1 MKKITFL
8 LLSIMLLWAC
18 GSSDKNQSN
27 IVDISDL
34 EASISPELLEEI
46 VEKHRENLDEL
57 LTLEMAAST
66 LGLPAEEAE
75 KEIQTVINAVYYKWD
90 NGRTKMLSLPSGTE
104 MEVPALDQV
113 ALKWFRESTLNR
125 FMNSYREPTKEELG
139 ALDRILGEE
148 TEKLEMP
155 DEVGEVLEGGM
166 GDALTSNLQFTDVE
180 GVGELARW
188 NTKVNELPVYY
199 KGISFIIHVE
209 SGKGDEVDKEL
220 AIKVAKD
227 VLKKL

>member
-1 MKKITFL
+1 MKNLTYL

-18 GSSDKNQSN
+18 GSSDKSQSKTA
-27 IVDISDL
+27 DINNL

-75 KEIQTVINAVYYKWD
+75 KEIEKFLNAVYYKWD
-90 NGRTKMLSLPSGTE
+90 NGRTKMLSLPSGRE
-104 MEVPALDQV
+104 IEVPANDLV
-113 ALKWFRESTLNR
+113 SLSWFRESTLNR
-125 FMNSYREPTKEELG
+125 FKNSYREPTKEELA

-148 TEKLEMP
+148 TDKMDLP
-155 DEVGEVLEGGM
+155 DEVEEVLEEGM
-166 GDALTSNLQFTDVE
+166 SDALTSNLQFTDVK

-188 NTKVNELPVYY
+188 NSKTNELPVYY
-199 KGISFIIHVE
+199 KGISFVIQVE
-209 SGKGDEVDKEL
+209 SGKGEVVDKDL
-220 AIKVAKD
+220 AIKVAKEII
-227 VLKKL
+227 KKL